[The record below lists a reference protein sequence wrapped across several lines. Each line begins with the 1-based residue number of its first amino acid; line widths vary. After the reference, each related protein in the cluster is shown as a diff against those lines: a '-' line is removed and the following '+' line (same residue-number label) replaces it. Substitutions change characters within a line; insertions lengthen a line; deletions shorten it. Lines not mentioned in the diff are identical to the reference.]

1 LYNTLLRGRHQQ
13 LAMRRGQIKRDQ
25 AIGKTGKPVNI
36 SAAKPEVRE
45 KTVPI
50 EAKTANEAN

>member
-1 LYNTLLRGRHQQ
+1 
-13 LAMRRGQIKRDQ
+13 
-25 AIGKTGKPVNI
+25 VNI